1 MKAEGGKMSK
11 RKLMLIS
18 PMLHQGGFERV
29 CVTTARLLQPYFDVT
44 IVIFDSAN
52 IAYDVEGL
60 SIIDIQMGVRKGKL
74 QKILNII
81 RRSRKVRKLKKE
93 MQPEI
98 AYSFGPTANMVNA
111 FSKTGKE
118 KVWLGL
124 RNYTDVEEETK
135 MRLLVKKADLIVC
148 CSRDIE
154 KYVKIKYKFNNTAVL
169 YNLYDADTIRKEAAA
184 SDPPL
189 PFSEEQK
196 EPESKLYETESQFPA
211 SAGNTKTFRYL
222 VSMGR
227 DDPMKGFWHMIKAFK
242 LVHDQIPEA
251 RLILMGAGTF
261 QKYKTLA
268 EQLKI
273 TDEIYFAGMR
283 RDPYALLKYGE
294 VYLLT
299 SANEG
304 FPNALVEA
312 MTLSLAPVSTNCL
325 TGPAEILVRN
335 GDTASLNDQ
344 FAEKQKEKETPVIYG
359 DYGIVVPE
367 MQKEE
372 NLDPADITEEE
383 RNLADTVIRLLQD
396 ERLLQ
401 SYRQAAARRAGDFT
415 YEKYLEQFLKL
426 AEE

>member
-29 CVTTARLLQPYFDVT
+29 CITTARLLEPYFDVT

-81 RRSRKVRKLKKE
+81 RRSRKVRELKKE

-111 FSKTGKE
+111 FSRTGKE

-154 KYVKIKYKFNNTAVL
+154 KDVKIKYKFNNTAVL
-169 YNLYDADTIRKEAAA
+169 YNLYDVDTIRKEAAA
-184 SDPPL
+184 SNPPL
-189 PFSEEQK
+189 PFSEGQK
-196 EPESKLYETESQFPA
+196 EPESTQPL
-211 SAGNTKTFRYL
+211 RYL

-268 EQLKI
+268 KQLKI
-273 TDEIYFAGMR
+273 TDVIYFAGMR
-283 RDPYALLKYGE
+283 KDPYALLKYGE

-325 TGPAEILVRN
+325 TGPAEILVEN
-335 GDTASLNDQ
+335 GDTAFLNDQ
-344 FAEKQKEKETPVIYG
+344 FEEKEKQKETPVIYG

-396 ERLLQ
+396 EKLLQ

-415 YEKYLEQFLKL
+415 YETYLERFLKL
-426 AEE
+426 AGK

>member
-1 MKAEGGKMSK
+1 MRK

-81 RRSRKVRKLKKE
+81 RRSRKVRELKKE
-93 MQPEI
+93 IQPEI

-154 KYVKIKYKFNNTAVL
+154 KSVKIKYKFNNTAVL

-189 PFSEEQK
+189 PFSEELK
-196 EPESKLYETESQFPA
+196 EVGSLQQEPGQL
-211 SAGNTKTFRYL
+211 RYL

-273 TDEIYFAGMR
+273 TDAIYFAGMR

-335 GDTASLNDQ
+335 GDTASLDDQ
-344 FAEKQKEKETPVIYG
+344 FTEKQKEKETPVIYG

-396 ERLLQ
+396 EKLLQ
-401 SYRQAAARRAGDFT
+401 SYRQTAARRAGDFT

-426 AEE
+426 AGK

>member
-1 MKAEGGKMSK
+1 MKVEGGKMSK

-154 KYVKIKYKFNNTAVL
+154 KSVKIKYKFNNTAVL

-189 PFSEEQK
+189 PFSEELK
-196 EPESKLYETESQFPA
+196 EVGSLQQEPGQL
-211 SAGNTKTFRYL
+211 RYL

-273 TDEIYFAGMR
+273 TDAIYFAGMR

-335 GDTASLNDQ
+335 GDTASLDDQ
-344 FAEKQKEKETPVIYG
+344 FTEKQKEKETPVIYG

-396 ERLLQ
+396 EKLLQ

>member
-1 MKAEGGKMSK
+1 MKVEGGKMSK

-154 KYVKIKYKFNNTAVL
+154 KSVKIKYKFNNTAVL

-189 PFSEEQK
+189 PFSEELK
-196 EPESKLYETESQFPA
+196 E
-211 SAGNTKTFRYL
+211 AGSLQQEPGQLRYL

-227 DDPMKGFWHMIKAFK
+227 DDPMKGFWHLIKAFK

-273 TDEIYFAGMR
+273 TDAIYFAGMR

-344 FAEKQKEKETPVIYG
+344 FTEKQKEKETPVIYG

-396 ERLLQ
+396 EKLLQ
-401 SYRQAAARRAGDFT
+401 SYRQTAARRAGDFT

>member
-1 MKAEGGKMSK
+1 MKVEGGKMSK

-154 KYVKIKYKFNNTAVL
+154 KSVKIKYKFNNTAVL

-189 PFSEEQK
+189 PFSEELK
-196 EPESKLYETESQFPA
+196 EVGSLQQEPGQL
-211 SAGNTKTFRYL
+211 RYL

-273 TDEIYFAGMR
+273 TDAIYFAGMR

-344 FAEKQKEKETPVIYG
+344 FTEKQKEKETPVIYG

-401 SYRQAAARRAGDFT
+401 SYRQTAARRAGDFT

-426 AEE
+426 AGK

>member
-154 KYVKIKYKFNNTAVL
+154 KSVKIKYKFNNTAVL
-169 YNLYDADTIRKEAAA
+169 YNLYDVDTIRKEAAA
-184 SDPPL
+184 SDPQL
-189 PFSEEQK
+189 PFAEELK
-196 EPESKLYETESQFPA
+196 E
-211 SAGNTKTFRYL
+211 AGSLQQEPGQLRYL

-344 FAEKQKEKETPVIYG
+344 FAEKQKEKETHVIYG

-383 RNLADTVIRLLQD
+383 RNLADTVIGLLQD
-396 ERLLQ
+396 EKLLQ

>member
-81 RRSRKVRKLKKE
+81 RRARKVRKLKKE

-154 KYVKIKYKFNNTAVL
+154 RDVKIKYKFNNTAVL
-169 YNLYDADTIRKEAAA
+169 YNLYDVDTIQKEAAA
-184 SDPPL
+184 SNPPL
-189 PFSEEQK
+189 PFAEEQK
-196 EPESKLYETESQFPA
+196 ESESTQPL
-211 SAGNTKTFRYL
+211 RYL

-273 TDEIYFAGMR
+273 TDAIYFAGMR

-383 RNLADTVIRLLQD
+383 RNLADTVIGLLQD

>member
-1 MKAEGGKMSK
+1 MKVEGGKMSK

-154 KYVKIKYKFNNTAVL
+154 KSVKIKYKFNNTAVL

-189 PFSEEQK
+189 PFSEELK
-196 EPESKLYETESQFPA
+196 EVGSLQQEPGQL
-211 SAGNTKTFRYL
+211 RYL

-268 EQLKI
+268 DQLEI
-273 TDEIYFAGMR
+273 TDAIYFAGMR

-335 GDTASLNDQ
+335 GDTASLDDQ
-344 FAEKQKEKETPVIYG
+344 FTEKQKEKETPVIYG

-396 ERLLQ
+396 EKLLQ
-401 SYRQAAARRAGDFT
+401 SYRQTAARRAGDFT

>member
-1 MKAEGGKMSK
+1 MKVEGGKMSK

-154 KYVKIKYKFNNTAVL
+154 KSVKIKYKFNNTAVL

-189 PFSEEQK
+189 PFSEELK
-196 EPESKLYETESQFPA
+196 EVGSLQQEPGQL
-211 SAGNTKTFRYL
+211 RYL

-401 SYRQAAARRAGDFT
+401 SYRQTAARRAGDFT

>member
-1 MKAEGGKMSK
+1 MKVEGGKMSK

-154 KYVKIKYKFNNTAVL
+154 KSVKIKYKFNNTAVL

-189 PFSEEQK
+189 PFSEELK
-196 EPESKLYETESQFPA
+196 EVGSLQQEPGQL
-211 SAGNTKTFRYL
+211 RYL

-242 LVHDQIPEA
+242 LVHNQIPEA

-273 TDEIYFAGMR
+273 TDAIYFAGMR

-344 FAEKQKEKETPVIYG
+344 FTEKQKEKETPVIYG

-396 ERLLQ
+396 EKLLQ
-401 SYRQAAARRAGDFT
+401 SYRQTAARRAGDFT

>member
-29 CVTTARLLQPYFDVT
+29 CVTTARLLQTYFDVT

-111 FSKTGKE
+111 FSRTGKE

-148 CSRDIE
+148 CSKDIE
-154 KYVKIKYKFNNTAVL
+154 KSIKTKYKFNNTAVL

-189 PFSEEQK
+189 PFAEELK
-196 EPESKLYETESQFPA
+196 E
-211 SAGNTKTFRYL
+211 AGRLQQEPGQLRYL

-273 TDEIYFAGMR
+273 TNVIYFAGMR

-344 FAEKQKEKETPVIYG
+344 FAEKQKEKETHVIYG

-383 RNLADTVIRLLQD
+383 RNLADTVIGLLQD

>member
-1 MKAEGGKMSK
+1 MRVEGGKMSK

-154 KYVKIKYKFNNTAVL
+154 KSVKIKYKFNNTAVL

-189 PFSEEQK
+189 PFSEELK
-196 EPESKLYETESQFPA
+196 E
-211 SAGNTKTFRYL
+211 AGSLQQEPGQLRYL

-227 DDPMKGFWHMIKAFK
+227 DDPMKGFWHLIKAFK

-268 EQLKI
+268 EQLEI
-273 TDEIYFAGMR
+273 TDAIYFAGMR

-344 FAEKQKEKETPVIYG
+344 FTEKQKEKETPVIYG

-396 ERLLQ
+396 EKLLQ
-401 SYRQAAARRAGDFT
+401 SYRQTAARRAGDFT

>member
-98 AYSFGPTANMVNA
+98 VYSFGPTANMVNA
-111 FSKTGKE
+111 FSRTGKE

-154 KYVKIKYKFNNTAVL
+154 RDVKIKYKFNNTAVL
-169 YNLYDADTIRKEAAA
+169 YNLYDVDTIQKEAAA
-184 SDPPL
+184 SDPQL
-189 PFSEEQK
+189 PFAEELK
-196 EPESKLYETESQFPA
+196 E
-211 SAGNTKTFRYL
+211 AGSLQQEPGQLRYL

-242 LVHDQIPEA
+242 LVHDQIPEV

-273 TDEIYFAGMR
+273 TDAIYFAGMR

-383 RNLADTVIRLLQD
+383 RNLADTVIGLLQD

>member
-1 MKAEGGKMSK
+1 MKVEGGKMSK

-154 KYVKIKYKFNNTAVL
+154 KSVKIKYKFNNTAVL

-189 PFSEEQK
+189 PFSEELK
-196 EPESKLYETESQFPA
+196 EVGSLQQEPGQL
-211 SAGNTKTFRYL
+211 RYL

-273 TDEIYFAGMR
+273 TDAIYFAGMR

-325 TGPAEILVRN
+325 TGPAEILIRN
-335 GDTASLNDQ
+335 GDTASLDDQ
-344 FAEKQKEKETPVIYG
+344 FTEKQKEKETPVIYG

-396 ERLLQ
+396 EKLLQ
-401 SYRQAAARRAGDFT
+401 SYRQTAARRAGDFT

>member
-1 MKAEGGKMSK
+1 MKVEGGKMSK

-93 MQPEI
+93 IQPEI

-111 FSKTGKE
+111 FSRTGKE

-154 KYVKIKYKFNNTAVL
+154 KSVKIKYKFNNTAVL

-189 PFSEEQK
+189 PFPEELKQVGSLQQ
-196 EPESKLYETESQFPA
+196 EPGQL
-211 SAGNTKTFRYL
+211 RYL

-273 TDEIYFAGMR
+273 TDAIYFAGMR

-335 GDTASLNDQ
+335 GDTASLDDQ
-344 FAEKQKEKETPVIYG
+344 FTEKQKEKETPVIYG

-396 ERLLQ
+396 EKLLQ
-401 SYRQAAARRAGDFT
+401 SYRQTAARRAGDFT

>member
-154 KYVKIKYKFNNTAVL
+154 KSVKIKYKFNNTAVL
-169 YNLYDADTIRKEAAA
+169 YNLYDVDTIRKEAAT

-189 PFSEEQK
+189 PFAEELK
-196 EPESKLYETESQFPA
+196 E
-211 SAGNTKTFRYL
+211 AGRLQQEPGQLRYL

-273 TDEIYFAGMR
+273 TDAIYFAGMR

-396 ERLLQ
+396 EKLLQ

>member
-154 KYVKIKYKFNNTAVL
+154 KSVKIKYKFNNTAVL

-189 PFSEEQK
+189 PFSEELK
-196 EPESKLYETESQFPA
+196 EVGSLQQEPGQL
-211 SAGNTKTFRYL
+211 RYL

-273 TDEIYFAGMR
+273 TYAIYFAGMR

-344 FAEKQKEKETPVIYG
+344 FTEKQKEKETPVIYG

-396 ERLLQ
+396 EKLLQ
-401 SYRQAAARRAGDFT
+401 SYRQTAARRAGDFT

>member
-154 KYVKIKYKFNNTAVL
+154 KSVKIKYKFNNTAVL
-169 YNLYDADTIRKEAAA
+169 YNLYDVDTIRKEAAA
-184 SDPPL
+184 SDPQL
-189 PFSEEQK
+189 PFAEELK
-196 EPESKLYETESQFPA
+196 E
-211 SAGNTKTFRYL
+211 AGSLQQEPGQLRYL

-251 RLILMGAGTF
+251 RLILMGAGTY

-273 TDEIYFAGMR
+273 TDAIYFAGMR

-359 DYGIVVPE
+359 NYGIVVPE

-383 RNLADTVIRLLQD
+383 RNLADTVIGLLQD

>member
-1 MKAEGGKMSK
+1 MKVEGGKMSK

-93 MQPEI
+93 IQPEI

-111 FSKTGKE
+111 FSRTGKE

-154 KYVKIKYKFNNTAVL
+154 KSVKIKYKFNNTAVL

-189 PFSEEQK
+189 PFPEELKQVGSLQQ
-196 EPESKLYETESQFPA
+196 EPGQL
-211 SAGNTKTFRYL
+211 RYL

-268 EQLKI
+268 EQLEI
-273 TDEIYFAGMR
+273 TDAIYFAGMR

-335 GDTASLNDQ
+335 GDTASLDDQ
-344 FAEKQKEKETPVIYG
+344 FTEKQKEKETPVIYG

-396 ERLLQ
+396 EKLLQ
-401 SYRQAAARRAGDFT
+401 SYRQTAARRAGDFT

>member
-1 MKAEGGKMSK
+1 MKVEGGKMSK

-81 RRSRKVRKLKKE
+81 RRSRKVRELKKE

-154 KYVKIKYKFNNTAVL
+154 KSVKIKYKFNNTAVL

-184 SDPPL
+184 SDLPL
-189 PFSEEQK
+189 PFAEELK
-196 EPESKLYETESQFPA
+196 E
-211 SAGNTKTFRYL
+211 AGSLQQEPGQLRYL

-268 EQLKI
+268 EQFKI
-273 TDEIYFAGMR
+273 TDAIYFAGMR

-344 FAEKQKEKETPVIYG
+344 FTEKQKEKETPVIYG

-396 ERLLQ
+396 EKLLQ
-401 SYRQAAARRAGDFT
+401 SYRQTAARRAGDFT

>member
-1 MKAEGGKMSK
+1 MKVEGGKMSK

-154 KYVKIKYKFNNTAVL
+154 KSVKIKYKFNNTAVL

-189 PFSEEQK
+189 PFSEELK
-196 EPESKLYETESQFPA
+196 EVGSLQQEPGQL
-211 SAGNTKTFRYL
+211 RYL

-273 TDEIYFAGMR
+273 TDAIYFAGMR

-335 GDTASLNDQ
+335 GDTASLDDQ
-344 FAEKQKEKETPVIYG
+344 FTEKQKEKETPVIYG

-396 ERLLQ
+396 EKLLQ
-401 SYRQAAARRAGDFT
+401 SYRQTAARRAGDFT

>member
-1 MKAEGGKMSK
+1 MKAEGGKMRK

-154 KYVKIKYKFNNTAVL
+154 KSVKIKYKFNNTAVL

-189 PFSEEQK
+189 PFSEELK
-196 EPESKLYETESQFPA
+196 EVGSLQQEPGQL
-211 SAGNTKTFRYL
+211 RYL

-242 LVHDQIPEA
+242 LVHDRIPEA

-273 TDEIYFAGMR
+273 TDAIYFAGMR

-344 FAEKQKEKETPVIYG
+344 FTEKQKEKETPVIYG

-396 ERLLQ
+396 EKLLQ
-401 SYRQAAARRAGDFT
+401 SYRQTAARRAGDFT